1 MVVNGHDVVD
11 GDHDGG
17 DGDHDGGDGD
27 ASITMSMI
35 IVMVIILTILIIVT
49 AIFQTVDLKL
59 YFQTSATVSSGFC
72 ANTVASAPMT
82 SPALDATSE
91 NDGGGGDDGDDG
103 DGGDGVDDGDADDIA
118 RSARTFNKP
127 NQSSPNREQ
136 MQFAM

>member
-1 MVVNGHDVVD
+1 M
-11 GDHDGG
+11 
-17 DGDHDGGDGD
+17 
-27 ASITMSMI
+27 
-35 IVMVIILTILIIVT
+35 
-49 AIFQTVDLKL
+49 
-59 YFQTSATVSSGFC
+59 SSGFC

-91 NDGGGGDDGDDG
+91 NDGDDGGGGHGGDGVDDGDGG